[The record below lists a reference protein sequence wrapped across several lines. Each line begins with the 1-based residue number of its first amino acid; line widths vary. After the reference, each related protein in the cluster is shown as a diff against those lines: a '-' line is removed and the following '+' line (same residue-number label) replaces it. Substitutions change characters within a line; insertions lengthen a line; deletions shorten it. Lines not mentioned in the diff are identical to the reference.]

1 MNLMKVNETLKE
13 LRALSDEELATK
25 IKESKKELFDL
36 RLKQSTGSLEKPSK
50 IKELRKNV
58 ARMNTIL
65 TERKNENGGEK

>member
-1 MNLMKVNETLKE
+1 MKVNETLKE

-36 RLKQSTGSLEKPSK
+36 RLKQSTGSLDKPSRVH
-50 IKELRKNV
+50 ELRKNI

-65 TERKNENGGEK
+65 AERENGGEQ